1 MVVTKGSDNII
12 ASRSYSVYAFLA
24 LNPSLQYKLPA

>member
-1 MVVTKGSDNII
+1 MVADKGSDNII
-12 ASRSYSVYAFLA
+12 ASSSFSVDAFLA